1 MFLLNCSSP
10 RPLSNTGCARQYT
23 GSEKQAEPVVVLNPV
38 STNEFQTKDQV
49 AEKDPTQHTDKEGEI
64 TPEYKDDSIEKI
76 RDTDSSNCWPE
87 NRKATRLEVLFNK
100 HMISPGVPARAVG
113 TLFLSLYSES
123 NSFLISLL

>member
-10 RPLSNTGCARQYT
+10 RPLSNTGCARQYI

-38 STNEFQTKDQV
+38 STNESQTKDQV
-49 AEKDPTQHTDKEGEI
+49 AEKEPTQHTGEI
-64 TPEYKDDSIEKI
+64 TPEFKDDSIEKI

-87 NRKATRLEVLFNK
+87 NQKATRLEVLFNK
-100 HMISPGVPARAVG
+100 HMISPGVLARAVG
-113 TLFLSLYSES
+113 SLLSLYSES